1 MARRDVQRL
10 PQVLQGAEGRAGPSC
25 QSMGLKIMP
34 YADRKA
40 GEQARAA
47 RRAAAGLCRNCP
59 AKAIPSESQ
68 MPDLQG

>member
-1 MARRDVQRL
+1 
-10 PQVLQGAEGRAGPSC
+10 
-25 QSMGLKIMP
+25 MP

-59 AKAIPSESQ
+59 AKAIPRRVQ